1 MVAALLRLLLQ
12 VFPRM
17 EVLFAMRSLVLMSL
31 MAFVCA
37 GLVGSDDVWAGKFG
51 GGKSFGRS
59 FKTTPGFSAVRPA
72 PKTAPR
78 PAGSPAGQTAP
89 DKKRSFLGGAAGGIL
104 GGLLAGSLLGSLFG
118 GAFSGM
124 GGLTSILLMA
134 ALAFFAWRLF
144 RRRSTATASAGS
156 AAGYAPA
163 GPTTPWGESPSQTVA
178 TRSGAFPGGALW
190 GQGDAAPSAPA
201 TLNSHTDSEVPFE
214 VPSDFDEE
222 GFLDRAR
229 GHYRT
234 LVAAWNAGD
243 MRTIAD
249 YVSPELYQQLEQ
261 ERSRAGTGADTEVL
275 FVDAALVR
283 ACRSEGGHQ
292 VSVRFQGSLRD
303 LSDRQEE
310 EIMDIW
316 HLEQAGPGAAWR
328 IIGIEQASS

>member
-37 GLVGSDDVWAGKFG
+37 GLAGSDDVWAGKFG

-134 ALAFFAWRLF
+134 ALGFFAWRLL
-144 RRRSTATASAGS
+144 RRRS
-156 AAGYAPA
+156 AAGYAPGGA
-163 GPTTPWGESPSQTVA
+163 TPWGESPSQTVA
-178 TRSGAFPGGALW
+178 ARSGAFPGGAPW
-190 GQGDAAPSAPA
+190 GQGSAAPSASA
-201 TLNSHTDSEVPFE
+201 TLNGHADSEVPFD

-234 LVAAWNAGD
+234 LIAAWNSGD

-261 ERSRAGTGADTEVL
+261 ERARAGTGSDTQVL

-283 ACRSEGGHQ
+283 ACRSQEGHQ

-303 LSDRQEE
+303 ERDRQEE
-310 EIMDIW
+310 EIRDIW
-316 HLEQAGPGAAWR
+316 HLEQAGPGAPWR